1 MSKPEK
7 KEQDAPPQ
15 FDAVL
20 KRMLSTPPQPKVKPK
35 PAEKTANNKPAK

>member
-1 MSKPEK
+1 MTTSPKKTDGKP
-7 KEQDAPPQ
+7 DQ

-35 PAEKTANNKPAK
+35 PEEKTDKSKPAK